1 MTKDLPQ
8 QTKNTNTREQ
18 ILSKMLK
25 DQLNSPDFPDRLKT
39 LIAFDERYGKKGAED
54 DEKRVNIVDL
64 KEPDTKENLLIA
76 DAFRKLPLP
85 DEKHTVATFKYVF
98 EKLKCDPNHLVKLGD
113 VVDEVAIAFFNE
125 PRNVY
130 VNTFL
135 HTLIVNEHRFAS
147 GNSLVENVLDLP
159 QIKEHFNFNKRDVII
174 GGLEKKEK
182 DGKAIYV
189 FGPNRTEKEG
199 KTILCMAAKMR
210 EAVIVRKLCELKK
223 EGCNI
228 DLDLPDEHGRT
239 ALFYSCVLGDLEST
253 KALLKAG
260 ANPNSVDQAS
270 IDSCRN
276 NPTEIAIILKSV
288 AIDPERDEKALS
300 NFFVHPQGHQALI
313 SDDCKIN
320 KRNEGDIGAVIHY
333 LEQTLNSQ
341 ELSSRDRTQDN
352 AYKECIQ
359 FAKMQILDSEGKSF
373 LTGKSLLKSCLEGQ
387 VECHDF
393 MSRISLCVKGYELMS
408 RGLGR
413 EFPESPP
420 GSVFSPQGNTV
431 APLPTRPSRA
441 PR

>member
-39 LIAFDERYGKKGAED
+39 LIDFDERYGKKGAED
-54 DEKRVNIVDL
+54 DEKRVNIADL

-85 DEKHTVATFKYVF
+85 DEKQTVATFKYVF

-113 VVDEVAIAFFNE
+113 GVDKVAIAFFNE

-182 DGKAIYV
+182 DGKAIYE

-199 KTILCMAAKMR
+199 KTILCLAAKMR
-210 EAVIVRKLCELKK
+210 EAGIVRKLCELKK
-223 EGCNI
+223 I

-359 FAKMQILDSEGKSF
+359 FAKMQILDPKGKSF
-373 LTGKSLLKSCLEGQ
+373 LTGKSLSESCLNGQ
-387 VECHDF
+387 FKCYDLLSKMRRLNVKDYEDA
-393 MSRISLCVKGYELMS
+393 SRSLGFELA
-408 RGLGR
+408 
-413 EFPESPP
+413 ESPP
-420 GSVFSPQGNTV
+420 GSVFSPEGSTV
-431 APLPTRPSRA
+431 VPPRTRPSRA